1 MFIEEE
7 RFVPQLLE
15 KSQGYSVKKLY
26 SNLINERE
34 NSNKLYALGK
44 GTNKSFLQDYFKI
57 KSLMNRRNA
66 SNEQFFQLKKVF
78 ESYVRYINLNKYHTK
93 KLKSIKG
100 NIILNQKKV
109 RFKIDNFKKKINL
122 IKIIY

>member
-57 KSLMNRRNA
+57 KSLMNQRNA
-66 SNEQFFQLKKVF
+66 SDEQFFQLKKVF

-93 KLKSIKG
+93 NIKKYKRKYYSRPKKS
-100 NIILNQKKV
+100 
-109 RFKIDNFKKKINL
+109 
-122 IKIIY
+122 